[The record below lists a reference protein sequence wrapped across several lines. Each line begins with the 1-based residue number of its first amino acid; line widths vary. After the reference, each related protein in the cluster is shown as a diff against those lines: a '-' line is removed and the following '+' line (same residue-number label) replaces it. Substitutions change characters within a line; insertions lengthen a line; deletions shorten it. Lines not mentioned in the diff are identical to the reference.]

1 MGKEVKTNAMRMLDR
16 QKIPYELMN
25 YECEEFVDGIDIADK
40 LRAGYE
46 MTFKTLVTLGKSGN
60 YYVYA
65 IPVHRELDMKKAARA
80 VGEKHVEMVPVK
92 EEINKVTGYIRGGC
106 APIGMKK
113 QYTTVIHGGAQTS
126 RQVCCERRK
135 KGVQILL
142 QPEDLAKASGA
153 TFADI
158 IKEE

>member
-25 YECEEFVDGIDIADK
+25 YECEEFVDGMDVADK
-40 LRAGYE
+40 LGQDYE

-92 EEINKVTGYIRGGC
+92 EINKVTGYIRGG
-106 APIGMKK
+106 
-113 QYTTVIHGGAQTS
+113 
-126 RQVCCERRK
+126 RR
-135 KGVQILL
+135 GVQILL

>member
-25 YECEEFVDGIDIADK
+25 YECEEFVDGMDVADK
-40 LRAGYE
+40 LGQDYE

-92 EEINKVTGYIRGGC
+92 EINKVTGYIRGGC
-106 APIGMKK
+106 TPIYVYVACAIGLFILFYPVLSGLAIDPAFATKYLK
-113 QYTTVIHGGAQTS
+113 WFDSWV
-126 RQVCCERRK
+126 
-135 KGVQILL
+135 LL
-142 QPEDLAKASGA
+142 Q
-153 TFADI
+153 TW
-158 IKEE
+158 